1 MMRICA
7 PSGPFSTPE
16 ARHNQTD
23 LLPER
28 PGLFQS
34 LDRAQ
39 QPANPGLPQRLSQGP
54 LGRPALSGSA
64 LGPCR
69 FRLYR
74 HNRCRSLLST
84 CEGLL
89 QGLKFTG
96 QRVDLTG

>member
-1 MMRICA
+1 MNYQAFANDSLTMMY
-7 PSGPFSTPE
+7 E
-16 ARHNQTD
+16 AVR
-23 LLPER
+23 
-28 PGLFQS
+28 
-34 LDRAQ
+34 
-39 QPANPGLPQRLSQGP
+39 
-54 LGRPALSGSA
+54 A

-96 QRVDLTG
+96 